1 MLKNTRKIHRVLWKH
16 DKKEEF
22 IMAKKVIDV
31 ETKEEIKVEETETK
45 VSFMGKVKDGAKKI
59 GKGLKKGLP
68 IAGAFVAGVLFDKVT
83 TKKKGTSNDSDLVET
98 PVYDEVVE
106 TSEF

>member
-1 MLKNTRKIHRVLWKH
+1 
-16 DKKEEF
+16 
-22 IMAKKVIDV
+22 MAKKIIDV

-45 VSFMGKVKDGAKKI
+45 VSFMEKVKGGAQKL
-59 GKGLKKGLP
+59 GKGLKKAAP
-68 IAGAFVAGVLFDKVT
+68 VAGAFVAGILFDKVT
-83 TKKKGTSNDSDLVET
+83 TKKKANSNDFEAVET